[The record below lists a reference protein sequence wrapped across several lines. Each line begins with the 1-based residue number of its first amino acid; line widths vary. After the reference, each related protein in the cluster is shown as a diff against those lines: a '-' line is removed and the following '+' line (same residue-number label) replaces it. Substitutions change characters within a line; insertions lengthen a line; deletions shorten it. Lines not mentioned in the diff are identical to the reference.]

1 MQLTRL
7 TRSSKFLSGGVAA
20 AIYFAFAALAV
31 CVTFSSASAQKGKNS
46 GGDFA
51 ITISSNTASL
61 NLTPLLSGGST
72 SVPFELNQELVIQ
85 VLLTGQKNQEY
96 DLTISFPSLCSNVLG
111 ENRVLFTPDSTNDN
125 TDIGVLA
132 GVKIADLEGKVYYS
146 YSYPGEGDQS
156 PEMSATCNN
165 NALNLLDPDFKIND
179 KTSKDTLA
187 VTLVYDV
194 GGAVELSSSGV
205 LSASGADGE
214 PFNGVYSALFEVS
227 STATQASA
235 SSDTDS
241 GGSNNK
247 KG

>member
-1 MQLTRL
+1 MQKTQLN
-7 TRSSKFLSGGVAA
+7 RSPKFLPGGLASAISCGIAA
-20 AIYFAFAALAV
+20 VAV
-31 CVTFSSASAQKGKNS
+31 CMTFSSASAQKGKNS

-51 ITISSNTASL
+51 ITISSNIASL
-61 NLTPLLSGGST
+61 NLTPLLNGDST

-85 VLLTGQKNQEY
+85 VLMTGKKNQEY
-96 DLTISFPSLCSNVLG
+96 DLTISLPSLCSNVLG
-111 ENRVLFTPDSTNDN
+111 ENRVLFTQDSTNDN
-125 TDIGVLA
+125 TGIGVLA

-156 PEMSATCNN
+156 PEMSATCSNN
-165 NALNLLDPDFKIND
+165 SLNLFDPDFKIND
-179 KTSKDTLA
+179 KTNKDTLA

-205 LSASGADGE
+205 LSAAGVDGE

-227 STATQASA
+227 SSATQASA
-235 SSDTDS
+235 SSDTS
-241 GGSNNK
+241 GGGSNNK

>member
-1 MQLTRL
+1 MQMTHL
-7 TRSSKFLSGGVAA
+7 TRSSKFFTGGVAA
-20 AIYFAFAALAV
+20 AIYCAFAAVAV
-31 CVTFSSASAQKGKNS
+31 CITFSSASAQKGKNS

-72 SVPFELNQELVIQ
+72 SVPFEANQELVIQ
-85 VLLTGQKNQEY
+85 VLMTGQKNQEY
-96 DLTISFPSLCSNVLG
+96 DLTLSFPSLCSNVLG

-132 GVKIADLEGKVYYS
+132 GVKIADLDGKVYYS

-156 PEMSATCNN
+156 PEMSATCSN

-194 GGAVELSSSGV
+194 SGAVELSSSGV
-205 LSASGADGE
+205 LSSAGADGE
-214 PFNGVYSALFEVS
+214 PLNGVYSALFEAS
-227 STATQASA
+227 STAIQASA
-235 SSDTDS
+235 SSDSSD
-241 GGSNNK
+241 GGSNTK

>member
-1 MQLTRL
+1 MTRL
-7 TRSSKFLSGGVAA
+7 TRSSKFLSGGLAA

-51 ITISSNTASL
+51 ITISSNIASL
-61 NLTPLLSGGST
+61 NLTPLLNGDST
-72 SVPFELNQELVIQ
+72 SVPFEVNQELVIQ
-85 VLLTGQKNQEY
+85 VLMTGQKNQEY
-96 DLTISFPSLCSNVLG
+96 DLTLSFPSLCSNVLG

-132 GVKIADLEGKVYYS
+132 GVKIADLDGKVYYS

-156 PEMSATCNN
+156 PEMSATCSD

-194 GGAVELSSSGV
+194 SGAVELSSSGV
-205 LSASGADGE
+205 LSSAGADGE
-214 PFNGVYSALFEVS
+214 PLNGVYSAIFEAS
-227 STATQASA
+227 STAIQASS
-235 SSDTDS
+235 SSDTSD
-241 GGSNNK
+241 GGSIK
-247 KG
+247 KKS

>member
-1 MQLTRL
+1 MQKTQLNRL
-7 TRSSKFLSGGVAA
+7 PKFLSGGLTSAISCGIAA
-20 AIYFAFAALAV
+20 VAV
-31 CVTFSSASAQKGKNS
+31 CMTFSSASAQKGKNS

-72 SVPFELNQELVIQ
+72 SVPFEANQELVIQ
-85 VLLTGQKNQEY
+85 VLMTGQKNQEY
-96 DLTISFPSLCSNVLG
+96 DLTLSFPSLCSNVLG

-132 GVKIADLEGKVYYS
+132 GVKIADLDGKVYYS

-156 PEMSATCNN
+156 PEMSATCSNN
-165 NALNLLDPDFKIND
+165 GLNLLDPDFKIND

-194 GGAVELSSSGV
+194 SGAVELSSSGV
-205 LSASGADGE
+205 LSSAGADGE
-214 PFNGVYSALFEVS
+214 PLNGVYSALFEAS
-227 STATQASA
+227 STAIQASA
-235 SSDTDS
+235 SSDSSD
-241 GGSNNK
+241 GGSNKNK
-247 KG
+247 G